1 MNKLTSGIKGL
12 HIEATHHAT
21 AILEQDLP
29 QALTDLQGVLSGFEI
44 KKAEV
49 IQSGGG
55 ETKITQR
62 LRNAFSERG
71 WVKRNVLQEHIVDG
85 VELPSESH
93 EIDHIK
99 AFPGGRVALEIE
111 WNNKDPFFDRD
122 LENFRKLHQIG
133 FISVGIIITRGPNL
147 QARLPEIFIEHY
159 SSATTLEA
167 VECTPKQRA
176 QIKQRIARGATLGQA
191 TGAILAAHKFGAAT
205 THWDKLRVRVH
216 ERAQGK
222 PCPLLLIG
230 IGIEKFTDF
239 NPSEKVDVGPLPVAA
254 EEVAA
259 QETLDIE

>member
-1 MNKLTSGIKGL
+1 MHRLTRIPGL
-12 HIEATHHAT
+12 QIEATQHAG
-21 AILEQDLP
+21 AILAHDISDALDDL
-29 QALTDLQGVLSGFEI
+29 ASVLDPFSI
-44 KKAEV
+44 QKHEV

-55 ETKITQR
+55 ETSITQR
-62 LRNAFSERG
+62 LRNALSGLG

-99 AFPGGRVALEIE
+99 NFPNGRIALEIE

-133 FISVGIIITRGPNL
+133 FISVGVIITRGEDL
-147 QARLPEIFIEHY
+147 QRRLPEIFIEHY
-159 SSATTLEA
+159 NGAARLEDI
-167 VECTPKQRA
+167 ECTPKQRA
-176 QIKQRIARGATLGQA
+176 QIKLRQERGATLGQA
-191 TGAILAAHKFGAAT
+191 AGAILATHKFGAST

-230 IGIEKFTDF
+230 IGIDKFTDF
-239 NPSEKVDVGPLPVAA
+239 NSTNTVDTGPLPVHID
-254 EEVAA
+254 EVTKASR
-259 QETLDIE
+259 IESE